1 MAGPVTTRAR
11 RIFEEVRGLA
21 LTMGLMLLAGTAIGQ
36 PFIVPSGS
44 MEPTLMVGDEIAA
57 AKYAYGYG
65 RYSSPVGVIPFKGRI
80 LEQPPERG
88 DIAVFA
94 LPRDPSQTYVKRVIG
109 LPGDRVQ
116 MRGGLLYINGTAVP
130 RRAVGPV
137 TMMAEGMPVRAVRYV
152 ETLPNG
158 RAHDIVTIPGGP
170 LGDTPEFVVPPAHYF
185 MMGDNRDN
193 SLDSRVEPTE
203 GGVGFVPADNLIGRV
218 DRVLFSIAP
227 FNNWRAVVADP
238 VALRVSRLFHAVH

>member
-1 MAGPVTTRAR
+1 
-11 RIFEEVRGLA
+11 
-21 LTMGLMLLAGTAIGQ
+21 
-36 PFIVPSGS
+36 
-44 MEPTLMVGDEIAA
+44 
-57 AKYAYGYG
+57 
-65 RYSSPVGVIPFKGRI
+65 
-80 LEQPPERG
+80 
-88 DIAVFA
+88 
-94 LPRDPSQTYVKRVIG
+94 VKRVIG

-116 MRGGLLYINGTAVP
+116 MRGGILYINGAAVP

-137 TMMAEGMPVRAVRYV
+137 NMMADGMPVRAVRYV

-170 LGDTPEFVVPPAHYF
+170 LGDTPEFVVPPQSYF

-193 SLDSRVEPTE
+193 SLDSRVDPAE

-227 FNNWRAVVADP
+227 FNNWLAVVADP